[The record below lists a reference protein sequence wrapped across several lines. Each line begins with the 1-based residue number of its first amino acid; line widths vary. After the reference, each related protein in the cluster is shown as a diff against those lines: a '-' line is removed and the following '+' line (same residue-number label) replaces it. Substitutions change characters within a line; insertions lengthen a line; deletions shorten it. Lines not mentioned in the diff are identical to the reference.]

1 MGQFA
6 DSMGKL
12 KNELEMGGV
21 HGGWTQPCLLPM
33 TRGHHSLVSSQSLY
47 LHAPASKVMGSLKI
61 AKTWC
66 LVAFHNLYTYP

>member
-6 DSMGKL
+6 DSVGKL

-21 HGGWTQPCLLPM
+21 HGGWTQLCLLPM
-33 TRGHHSLVSSQSLY
+33 TMGHHCLVSSQSLY

-61 AKTWC
+61 TKTWC
-66 LVAFHNLYTYP
+66 LVAFYDLKTCP